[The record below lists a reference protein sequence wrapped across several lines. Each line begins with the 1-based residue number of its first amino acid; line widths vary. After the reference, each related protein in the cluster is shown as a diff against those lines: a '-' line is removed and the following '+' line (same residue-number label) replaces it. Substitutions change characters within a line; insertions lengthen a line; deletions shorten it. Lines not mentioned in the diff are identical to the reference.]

1 MFNFSDMNR
10 LILLCYLLL
19 LSSVSYSQEDE
30 ESNILK
36 YTPSV
41 LLEKGRW
48 EFVSFYN
55 LYTQNSVRD
64 ANGDEADI
72 AERQTFLNAMYQFTI
87 GTSENNRFNV
97 GVEIQANRSL
107 YDADRTAN
115 PFKVLLFD
123 EEEFSRTVL
132 SAIGPRVRF
141 VPIERLGNFSIQS
154 TFLIPVAND
163 LETPRFTAHDR
174 YTWFTQIFYDHKLSE
189 KWRLFLEADVLYRFK
204 RTNEQVDFVRFPLS
218 AFLSFFPSSS
228 DEDYGLSEYFVQLGI
243 GARYHWSRRLGI
255 EVSYG
260 DFIASKG
267 VFGAGAGYSLNL
279 GFRYIR

>member
-1 MFNFSDMNR
+1 M
-10 LILLCYLLL
+10 
-19 LSSVSYSQEDE
+19 
-30 ESNILK
+30 
-36 YTPSV
+36 
-41 LLEKGRW
+41 
-48 EFVSFYN
+48 
-55 LYTQNSVRD
+55 
-64 ANGDEADI
+64 
-72 AERQTFLNAMYQFTI
+72 
-87 GTSENNRFNV
+87 
-97 GVEIQANRSL
+97 
-107 YDADRTAN
+107 
-115 PFKVLLFD
+115 FD

-218 AFLSFFPSSS
+218 AFLSFFPSSKVS
-228 DEDYGLSEYFVQLGI
+228 FFGFSQYSPRFETVENEIDEDYGLSEYFVQLGI
-243 GARYHWSRRLGI
+243 GARYQWSRRLGI